1 MPLNVPLLL
10 CLSVALL
17 VVVLALVRE
26 IRLRR
31 ALQALLSRLLRSGDA
46 MTLTRILPL
55 ILITVLM
62 TSGCRDDEAAH
73 VAHVAEEALR
83 SQAEQNQKLIRLNE
97 QIVVTSQQ
105 LVEQDA
111 AARNE
116 ILKAQRDIQT
126 QQSDLNTQRD
136 SLEAER
142 RTISAQR
149 RTESVL
155 APILLYLGTALLCL
169 LPVAVACYAL
179 QLARYDVPDLGMLN
193 QILIEDLVADA
204 PRLHAPAQ
212 PRLESHAPASHR

>member
-1 MPLNVPLLL
+1 
-10 CLSVALL
+10 
-17 VVVLALVRE
+17 
-26 IRLRR
+26 
-31 ALQALLSRLLRSGDA
+31 

-105 LVEQDA
+105 LVKQDA
-111 AARNE
+111 AARKE
-116 ILKAQRDIQT
+116 ILDAQRGLQS
-126 QQSDLNTQRD
+126 QQSDLNRQRD
-136 SLEAER
+136 SLESER
-142 RTISAQR
+142 QAMAGQR
-149 RTESVL
+149 HTESVL
-155 APILLYLGTALLCL
+155 APVLLNLGTALLCL
-169 LPVAVACYAL
+169 LPVTVACYAL
-179 QLARYDVPDLGMLN
+179 HLARCDVPDLAVLN

-212 PRLESHAPASHR
+212 PRLESHAPASDV